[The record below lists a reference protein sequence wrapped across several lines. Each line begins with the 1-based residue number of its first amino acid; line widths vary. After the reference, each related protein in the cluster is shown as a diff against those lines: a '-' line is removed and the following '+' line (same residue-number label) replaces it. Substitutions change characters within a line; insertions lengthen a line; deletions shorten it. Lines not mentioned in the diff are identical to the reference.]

1 MYQITVREP
10 YGPELEVVEV
20 DVEDC
25 QEVDLI
31 QLVVWVR
38 KPGR

>member
-10 YGPELEVVEV
+10 YGPELEVIEV

-25 QEVDLI
+25 SDSDVI
-31 QLVVWVR
+31 RLVVYAQ
-38 KPGR
+38 KPGM